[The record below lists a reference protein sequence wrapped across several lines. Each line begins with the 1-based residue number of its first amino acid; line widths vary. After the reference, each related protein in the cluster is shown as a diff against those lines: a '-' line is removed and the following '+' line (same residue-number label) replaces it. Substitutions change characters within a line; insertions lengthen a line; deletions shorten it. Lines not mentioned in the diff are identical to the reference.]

1 MRASEIRL
9 ALKTANADGTVT
21 PKEIDQLMLKVRDE
35 GGLDNEERVALLKG
49 SDAFDDETKQRLVS
63 HIAAMGQKN
72 GWVSV
77 ESDGKLASIEG
88 RYANMTLSVPG
99 LSARVGLFDNAFT
112 LKGRATAA
120 GTLSLTLDGQAIQVP
135 VAKNEGPAAILEK
148 VKSALPTGMTGL
160 LFGGDVSPNAPALF
174 EGRAAASTDSAAHL
188 MMYKP
193 EALDLRPGEKPL
205 RVVVTGYGKFMG
217 ITDNPSANLAAKLAQ
232 IGVKGGIV
240 EYRRLDVTP
249 QAVDDFIKDMKAH
262 PPDVILSMGVTG
274 GQSQLEESP
283 ENHLGAAPDGNG
295 VMMTEREVIA
305 GGEDEL
311 HTDFPVETV
320 EWALKK
326 FGKKRETF
334 TSLSDAS
341 YSADRSAY
349 LCNYIGY
356 NLAAE
361 FGDQPNTT
369 AGFIHVTAHTPANQL
384 RGVLQA
390 VVAKQLEYRRN
401 PTAPVPVT

>member
-1 MRASEIRL
+1 MRASEIRQ
-9 ALKTANADGTVT
+9 ALTAAAASGRVT
-21 PKEIDQLMLKVRDE
+21 PNKIDELMLKARDE

-49 SDAFDDETKQRLVS
+49 SDGFEDDTKQRLIS

-99 LSARVGLFDNAFT
+99 LSARIGLFDNVFT
-112 LKGRATAA
+112 LKGRASAP

-135 VAKNEGPAAILEK
+135 VAKNDGPAAILEK
-148 VKSALPTGMTGL
+148 VKAALPPAMTGL

-174 EGRAAASTDSAAHL
+174 EGRAAGTLDSAAHL
-188 MMYKP
+188 MLYKP
-193 EALDLRPGEKPL
+193 AALTLLQGEKPL

-217 ITDNPSANLAAKLAQ
+217 ITDNPSANVAAKLAQ

-249 QAVDDFIKDMKAH
+249 QAVDDFMKDMRAH

-283 ENHLGAAPDGNG
+283 ENHLGAAVDGNG
-295 VMMTEREVIA
+295 TMMTEREVIA
-305 GGEDEL
+305 GGADEL

-326 FGKKRETF
+326 FGKKRETY
-334 TSLSDAS
+334 TSISDAS

-361 FGDQPNTT
+361 FGDQPNTM
-369 AGFIHVTAHTPANQL
+369 AGFIHVTAHTPPNQIHA
-384 RGVLQA
+384 VLQA

-401 PTAPVPVT
+401 PTPVT